1 MMAPSEDVSDVLA
14 EELMTEMAGS
24 FFGDRRR
31 MEARLA
37 VLDQLVEELR
47 RRGKSVDDH
56 ARLFHRSTTTPE
68 KGRELLRKLGI
79 TSDAFPPEAGV
90 PSNVLP
96 ERLPTAFTPRGG
108 YVKLVETAYEGLRKA
123 SVGYMGEM
131 ETDSPGENQDEGVS
145 YRLIEAIVHLLNEE
159 IAALNRNR
167 SPSQVLHA
175 AKRFRTRDPTRE
187 AVTGGGG
194 NFADGFGLDQGM
206 AFSPVRLEDY
216 DLRTFPRLPELET
229 ARPVVQRFATKIY
242 NHRREMAVSSL
253 RAIRQA
259 IRSARREARE

>member
-1 MMAPSEDVSDVLA
+1 MSPPDDVSDILA

-47 RRGKSVDDH
+47 RRGKSVEDH

-90 PSNVLP
+90 PSDVLP

-123 SVGYMGEM
+123 SVGYMGET
-131 ETDSPGENQDEGVS
+131 ETDSPGENQDE
-145 YRLIEAIVHLLNEE
+145 
-159 IAALNRNR
+159 
-167 SPSQVLHA
+167 
-175 AKRFRTRDPTRE
+175 
-187 AVTGGGG
+187 AV
-194 NFADGFGLDQGM
+194 
-206 AFSPVRLEDY
+206 
-216 DLRTFPRLPELET
+216 
-229 ARPVVQRFATKIY
+229 
-242 NHRREMAVSSL
+242 
-253 RAIRQA
+253 
-259 IRSARREARE
+259 